1 MRILIVEDAALVRKM
16 YALAFPP
23 HQHELV
29 PAENGRVALDLLGQ
43 AAAEFDLILL
53 DLRMPDMDGVTFISE
68 LRHRA
73 PRFRHVPIIVTTAEP
88 EDSPL
93 LAQARALGIQ
103 ALVRKPWK
111 PQELRETAVRVTG
124 MNTE

>member
-16 YALAFPP
+16 YALAFPS

-29 PAENGRVALDLLGQ
+29 PAENGRAALDLLRQTTGG
-43 AAAEFDLILL
+43 FDLILL
-53 DLRMPDMDGVTFISE
+53 DLRMPDMDGVAFISE
-68 LRHRA
+68 LRQRA

-93 LAQARALGIQ
+93 LAEARALGIQ
-103 ALVRKPWK
+103 AVVRKPWK
-111 PQELRETAVRVTG
+111 PQELRETAARVTG
-124 MNTE
+124 VDAV